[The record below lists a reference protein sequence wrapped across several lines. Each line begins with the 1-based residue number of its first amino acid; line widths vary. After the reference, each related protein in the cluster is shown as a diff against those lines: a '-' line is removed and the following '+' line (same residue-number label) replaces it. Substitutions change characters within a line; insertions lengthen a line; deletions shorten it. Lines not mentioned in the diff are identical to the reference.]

1 MEENKGGVVVTEI
14 LKVESKLLETKSK
27 KMQTTNNLLL
37 TRILALSL
45 VNHPMDEISRFLD
58 IIEKGIQRKFG
69 RNYWE

>member
-37 TRILALSL
+37 TRILALFPCQPS
-45 VNHPMDEISRFLD
+45 N
-58 IIEKGIQRKFG
+58 G
-69 RNYWE
+69 